1 MKQLNK
7 QQSGFTLIELVM
19 VIVILGILA
28 ATALPKF
35 VNLRDDANQSV
46 ADGFGGA
53 LSSAASINYAGCAA
67 KNFVASVAAPI
78 VCQTVTTCPAAGALM
93 NPTLVMTVGVIPGTT
108 NAKTVYMAT
117 ATPVSPAGT
126 AVTCNAV
133 YGDGGAGKAFTFTA
147 IGT

>member
-1 MKQLNK
+1 MKQMNK

-35 VNLRDDANQSV
+35 VNLSDQANQSV

-67 KNFVASVAAPI
+67 RNFTATLN
-78 VCQTVTTCPAAGALM
+78 VCVTITTCPGTSALL
-93 NPTLVMTVGVIPGTT
+93 NPAFVMTVGAIPAITT
-108 NAKTVYMAT
+108 AKTVYMAA

-126 AVTCNAV
+126 SVTCTAV
-133 YGDGGAGKAFTFTA
+133 YGDGGAGKTFTFTA